1 MESWKVIGIDGI
13 MEGYRNSWNH
23 RNISQQAT
31 CIPHTVSEKTW
42 RDLNLN
48 KKQGTF
54 TKNVD

>member
-1 MESWKVIGIDGI
+1 MESWKVKGIAGIIGIVHSKLPAFHI
-13 MEGYRNSWNH
+13 
-23 RNISQQAT
+23 
-31 CIPHTVSEKTW
+31 SEKTW